1 MARIALLKTITSR
14 AIKTTGTLIVNAQ
27 CFGHAT
33 CLSVCLSLCQS
44 IVCSHLS
51 VTVTPACLVC
61 CCSYYQYV
69 CLPPCLLSFCQALV
83 CLSVIL
89 SILLLFCLPLAV
101 CRLLCLSFTFSLTY
115 HACRFPAYTSIS
127 VYYLGLSLSSDPS
140 FCYSPFYL
148 SCLLLSCL
156 SVRLPAVLTICVSVM
171 LLVCLSAILSI
182 L

>member
-1 MARIALLKTITSR
+1 MKRNHIEPGKKDPVRTRGYSRLRTAKLRWHLK
-14 AIKTTGTLIVNAQ
+14 KTER
-27 CFGHAT
+27 FF
-33 CLSVCLSLCQS
+33 
-44 IVCSHLS
+44 
-51 VTVTPACLVC
+51 TVCLVC

-127 VYYLGLSLSSDPS
+127 VYYLGLSLSSAPS

>member
-1 MARIALLKTITSR
+1 MHNVLVMPPVS
-14 AIKTTGTLIVNAQ
+14 
-27 CFGHAT
+27 
-33 CLSVCLSLCQS
+33 LSVCLYVSLSSAPIFLLQS
-44 IVCSHLS
+44 LLPVLS
-51 VTVTPACLVC
+51 VAVLTT
-61 CCSYYQYV
+61 SMF

-83 CLSVIL
+83 CLSVTL

-101 CRLLCLSFTFSLTY
+101 CPLLCLSFTFSLTY

-127 VYYLGLSLSSDPS
+127 VYYLGLSLSSAPS